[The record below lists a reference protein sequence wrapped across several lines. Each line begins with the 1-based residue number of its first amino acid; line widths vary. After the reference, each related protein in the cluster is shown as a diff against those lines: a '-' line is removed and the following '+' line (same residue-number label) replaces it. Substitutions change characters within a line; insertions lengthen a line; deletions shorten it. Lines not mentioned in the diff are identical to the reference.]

1 MIKNWNGSVE
11 VNHNKNWSYIPDN
24 LYRILII
31 GCSESGNELKYQLLI
46 NGKEK
51 VGTKMFK
58 KSKAIHW
65 LFTDDAY
72 ENVEYYNP
80 TIERTVSIVFDDMI
94 ADMEANEKL
103 SPIVIDLFVR
113 WRTLHISP
121 VFLSQSSFKVP
132 KDIKLNAT
140 DYFILKKR
148 KKRQIQQLASNH
160 LSDIE
165 FKDFMKLYKHYTKE
179 TFSFLVNDT
188 TFPTDSPLR
197 FRKILLW
204 HDCYQKTQTSW

>member
-65 LFTDDAY
+65 LFTDD
-72 ENVEYYNP
+72 
-80 TIERTVSIVFDDMI
+80 
-94 ADMEANEKL
+94 
-103 SPIVIDLFVR
+103 VR

-148 KKRQIQQLASNH
+148 KKREIQQLASNH